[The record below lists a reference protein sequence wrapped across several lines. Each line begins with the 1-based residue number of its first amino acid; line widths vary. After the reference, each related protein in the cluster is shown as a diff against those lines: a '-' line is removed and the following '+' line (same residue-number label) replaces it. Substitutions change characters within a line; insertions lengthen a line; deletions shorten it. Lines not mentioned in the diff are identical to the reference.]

1 MTTEAPAGMR
11 IGHVHLKVSDLDRS
25 IDFYQRVLGLKLMQ
39 RYGPSAAFLSAG
51 GYHHH
56 LGLNTWDSK
65 GAGPAPRGYPG
76 LFHTAFLF
84 PDRKTLG
91 EALARAIAAGIE
103 ISGAA
108 DHGVSEA
115 VYFDDPDGMRGEDPR
130 DELTPFE
137 DVQCHEW
144 GHYDEAHYQEEDC
157 PIIDLDGNEVR
168 QRPAHT
174 DEIQKLKEEYDAKIE
189 GVEKGYK
196 GALHA
201 LDQEL
206 EVLGNRKKRL
216 RKTKYFD
223 NFTLGLSTFEDG
235 HGVSN

>member
-91 EALARAIAAGIE
+91 EALARAIAAGVE

-115 VYFDDPDGMRGEDPR
+115 VYFDDPDG
-130 DELTPFE
+130 
-137 DVQCHEW
+137 
-144 GHYDEAHYQEEDC
+144 
-157 PIIDLDGNEVR
+157 N
-168 QRPAHT
+168 
-174 DEIQKLKEEYDAKIE
+174 
-189 GVEKGYK
+189 GVEIYRDRPEADWPRNENGDL
-196 GALHA
+196 ALYNRPLDLQA
-201 LDQEL
+201 LLADAG
-206 EVLGNRKKRL
+206 V
-216 RKTKYFD
+216 
-223 NFTLGLSTFEDG
+223 TLPA
-235 HGVSN
+235 

>member
-91 EALARAIAAGIE
+91 EALARAIAAGVE

-115 VYFDDPDGMRGEDPR
+115 VYFDDPDGNGVEIYRDRPEADWPR
-130 DELTPFE
+130 DENGDLALYNRPL
-137 DVQCHEW
+137 DL
-144 GHYDEAHYQEEDC
+144 EALLADAGVT
-157 PIIDLDGNEVR
+157 L
-168 QRPAHT
+168 PA
-174 DEIQKLKEEYDAKIE
+174 
-189 GVEKGYK
+189 
-196 GALHA
+196 
-201 LDQEL
+201 
-206 EVLGNRKKRL
+206 
-216 RKTKYFD
+216 
-223 NFTLGLSTFEDG
+223 
-235 HGVSN
+235 

>member
-115 VYFDDPDGMRGEDPR
+115 VYFDDPDGNGVEIYRDRPEADWPR
-130 DELTPFE
+130 DEN
-137 DVQCHEW
+137 
-144 GHYDEAHYQEEDC
+144 G
-157 PIIDLDGNEVR
+157 DLALYN
-168 QRPAHT
+168 RPLDLQA
-174 DEIQKLKEEYDAKIE
+174 LLADA
-189 GVEKGYK
+189 GV
-196 GALHA
+196 
-201 LDQEL
+201 
-206 EVLGNRKKRL
+206 
-216 RKTKYFD
+216 
-223 NFTLGLSTFEDG
+223 TLPA
-235 HGVSN
+235 

>member
-115 VYFDDPDGMRGEDPR
+115 VYFDDPDGNGVEIYRDRPEADWPR
-130 DELTPFE
+130 DENGDLALYNRPL
-137 DVQCHEW
+137 DL
-144 GHYDEAHYQEEDC
+144 EALLVDAGVT
-157 PIIDLDGNEVR
+157 L
-168 QRPAHT
+168 PA
-174 DEIQKLKEEYDAKIE
+174 
-189 GVEKGYK
+189 
-196 GALHA
+196 
-201 LDQEL
+201 
-206 EVLGNRKKRL
+206 
-216 RKTKYFD
+216 
-223 NFTLGLSTFEDG
+223 
-235 HGVSN
+235 

>member
-91 EALARAIAAGIE
+91 EALARAIAAGVE

-115 VYFDDPDGMRGEDPR
+115 VYFDDPDGNGVEVYRDRPEADWPR
-130 DELTPFE
+130 DENGDLALYNRPL
-137 DVQCHEW
+137 DL
-144 GHYDEAHYQEEDC
+144 EALLVDAGVT
-157 PIIDLDGNEVR
+157 L
-168 QRPAHT
+168 PA
-174 DEIQKLKEEYDAKIE
+174 
-189 GVEKGYK
+189 
-196 GALHA
+196 
-201 LDQEL
+201 
-206 EVLGNRKKRL
+206 
-216 RKTKYFD
+216 
-223 NFTLGLSTFEDG
+223 
-235 HGVSN
+235 